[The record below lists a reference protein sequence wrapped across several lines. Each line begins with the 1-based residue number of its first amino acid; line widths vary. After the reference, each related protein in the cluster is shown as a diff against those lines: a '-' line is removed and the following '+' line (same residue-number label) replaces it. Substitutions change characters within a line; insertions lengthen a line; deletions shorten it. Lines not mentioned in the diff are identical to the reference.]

1 MGGERGFRGCAGHAR
16 SPALKAAL
24 LACAES
30 CRAAVAQLQGQVA
43 ELGGAPAVDGMG
55 EATLQRGW
63 VAPPA
68 VLSSADD
75 RALLAECERAE
86 DAALASYRE
95 AFRAALPPRIRRV
108 VETQYQG
115 VQCIHTQIGALRETL
130 QAA

>member
-1 MGGERGFRGCAGHAR
+1 MTG
-16 SPALKAAL
+16 
-24 LACAES
+24 
-30 CRAAVAQLQGQVA
+30 
-43 ELGGAPAVDGMG
+43 
-55 EATLQRGW
+55 
-63 VAPPA
+63 
-68 VLSSADD
+68 
-75 RALLAECERAE
+75 ALLAECERAE